1 MGDSVPNPTKS
12 RVLIVGAGIG
22 GLTAALALLQRGF
35 DVEVY
40 EQAQELR
47 EVGAGL
53 HLSSNAMLVFSAL
66 GIADHILAS
75 AVEPTQRLTR
85 LWNTGRAW
93 KTAPV
98 ARTTFGF
105 PFVSMYR
112 PDLLDVLV
120 SAVRKAAPNSIH
132 LNHKIVGCAQDG
144 DGVSLRFA
152 NGECAGGDVL
162 VGADGIHSKVRQTL
176 HGEDNAEFTGLVVW
190 RATIPVDRLPEH
202 FAQPVSTAWIGPG
215 RHIVQYPVRS
225 GNLINFGG
233 VVERSDWQSESWN
246 TVGNHSDM
254 RQDFK
259 GWHQDIQTQID
270 AIQEPYIW
278 ALKLRRPLPK
288 WSSGRITLLGDACHP
303 TLPFLAQGA
312 AMAIEDGF
320 VLARA
325 FEAHS
330 SNIEAALCSYES
342 ARKER
347 TTRII
352 NSSAANTKRF
362 HNPELADP
370 DSAQKYMDREFGEA
384 SLRERM
390 DWIYQYD
397 ARSVAV

>member
-1 MGDSVPNPTKS
+1 MSNPAKS
-12 RVLIVGAGIG
+12 RVLIAGAGIG
-22 GLTAALALLQRGF
+22 GLTAALSLLQRGF

-40 EQAQELR
+40 EQASELR

-66 GIADHILAS
+66 GIADDILAS

-85 LWNTGRAW
+85 LWNTGQAW
-93 KTAPV
+93 NTAPV
-98 ARTTFGF
+98 ARAAFGY

-112 PDLLDVLV
+112 PDLLDVLAM
-120 SAVRKAAPNSIH
+120 AVRRAAPDSIH
-132 LNHKIVGCAQDG
+132 LDRKIVGCVQD
-144 DGVSLRFA
+144 DRGVTLQFA
-152 NGECAGGDVL
+152 NGESVQGDAL
-162 VGADGIHSKVRQTL
+162 IGADGIHSKVRQTL
-176 HGEDNAEFTGLVVW
+176 HGEDDAEFTGLVIW
-190 RATIPVDRLPEH
+190 RATIPVDRLPAH
-202 FAQPVSTAWIGPG
+202 FAQPVTTVWIGPG

-225 GNLINFGG
+225 GKLINFGG
-233 VVERSDWQSESWN
+233 VVERNDWLSESW
-246 TVGNHSDM
+246 TAIGNRSDM
-254 RQDFK
+254 RQDFR

-270 AIQEPYIW
+270 AIQEPNIW

-288 WSSGRITLLGDACHP
+288 WSLGRVTLLGDACHP

-312 AMAIEDGF
+312 AMAIEDGY

-325 FEAHS
+325 FEAHPS
-330 SNIEAALCSYES
+330 SIEAALRSYES

-352 NSSAANTKRF
+352 NGSAANTKRF
-362 HNPELADP
+362 HNPELAEP
-370 DSAQKYMDREFGEA
+370 KSAEKYMEREFGEA

-397 ARSVAV
+397 VRSVPV